1 MWCFVHFDLQ
11 RLQMCFAPQRHAIF
25 STSELQKVVRTC
37 GVLYILT
44 CKCAS
49 CQSGVPLFEVGT
61 SKIGPGMWCVVPF
74 WLANALRATA
84 ACRFSRSELQKLVRE
99 CGFVH
104 FYLKTRFAPQWR
116 AIFISRLNS
125 YLRTRRFS
133 EPTFRTSGTTNHCK
147 NTAIRDFPNI
157 WRVWI
162 FFLVTLL
169 AFWSSF
175 FWLDFSG
182 LLFNCPYCRKLDF

>member
-1 MWCFVHFDLQ
+1 MSQNAAALH
-11 RLQMCFAPQRHAIF
+11 
-25 STSELQKVVRTC
+25 
-37 GVLYILT
+37 ILT

-49 CQSGVPLFEVGT
+49 RHSGVPFFQIET
-61 SKIGPGMWCVVPF
+61 SKIAPRMWCF
-74 WLANALRATA
+74 AHLD
-84 ACRFSRSELQKLVRE
+84 LQM
-99 CGFVH
+99 
-104 FYLKTRFAPQWR
+104 RFAPQRR
-116 AIFISRLNS
+116 AIFQIGTSRIAPELRCFCTFWLENAPELGCFVYIYILTWKCALRHSLVPFFISLLNS

-133 EPTFRTSGTTNHCK
+133 EPTFRTSGTTNHWK

-157 WRVWI
+157 WRMCI

-169 AFWSSF
+169 ACWSSF